1 MAKSIDA
8 RLARLE
14 AYRRRR
20 APTNH
25 LLTSVGVPWDLP
37 PGMDADTWLQ
47 EEVTCACGHRGCPEL
62 RIGLVVPVKAPSAE
76 AWSGRAQAYYAQ
88 RKALDA

>member
-47 EEVTCACGHRGCPEL
+47 EEVTCACGQQGCPEL
-62 RIGLVVPVKAPSAE
+62 RVGLVVPEILAGT
-76 AWSGRAQAYYAQ
+76 AWSERAQAYYAS
-88 RKALDA
+88 RRALDA